1 MRLHTMEVTAFG
13 PFAGTERVDFDALA
27 DAGLFL
33 FTGPTGAGKTSVL
46 DAVCFALYGQVPG
59 TRAGTRSLRSDHAPE
74 GAAPRVVLEV
84 TLRGRRFRLTRSP
97 AWERPKLR
105 GTGTVTQQAKVHLEE
120 QTGGAWTTLST
131 RLDETGDQIG
141 ALLGL
146 KLAQFCQVVLLPQG
160 QFAEFLR
167 ADAEKRRDLL
177 ESLFDTRRFADVER
191 WLVSRRKEA
200 ARELDDVDQRLERV
214 LARAAEVAGEERP
227 DELDAESSV
236 GWVTAQLDLARHQL
250 ADAQAVATLAGQQH
264 DTAAA
269 QLEAATLVADAH
281 QRRAV
286 LTERLT
292 QLEAAADEQAEVAA
306 QLVAARTV
314 APLVPLVTE
323 VARLQS
329 ELDGARAAAAAMSAV
344 VGRALP
350 EALAGADAPDL
361 LQPRTRPS
369 DDSLVSANGRPPA
382 AVPPPSLSSRA
393 ALTALAREQRHEAAG
408 LHALARDEAEAER
421 LAAAADA
428 LEQRVVE
435 LTAQAQRL
443 QTHLDTA
450 PDRKAALE
458 SARDRSSAAA
468 AALPGALAAVG
479 AAEEQLQAATMR
491 DTLAARRTPAADLVR
506 ARTDTEQQARE
517 TWLRLR
523 QDRLDGMAAELA
535 TSLQDDEGCPV
546 CGSAEHPH
554 PAAPADDAVTRE
566 QEAAAGAAVQAAERE
581 REVAQRALAALDVDL
596 AAATAAAGGEEPVEV
611 LRAYRDEAS
620 GTARSLQAAAAAA
633 PHDVEALAAFGEEHE
648 TWLRDRVALD
658 EEARALRK
666 QAGDDRSRLGDLR
679 TSLDAARG
687 DDPSIAARAL
697 RLVAVADDLEALGR
711 QVETAERLDGEV
723 ASALQRA
730 EEAAAARGVGSLE
743 QVLLDHRD
751 DDLARLDDALR
762 RHEAELVAVREQ
774 LAEPV
779 LAAAAESPVPDV
791 AALRAGL
798 RDVEQVRDA
807 AVAAVATSSARA
819 EALGRLATLFDR
831 LAADR
836 VPVAERHHTVD
847 GLARL
852 AEGKSADNRLR
863 MSLSSYVLAA
873 RLEQVAVAASDRL
886 LQMSSGRYQLVHSA
900 AGATGRSRGGLL
912 LRVLDAWTGVERDPA
927 TLSGGE
933 SFSAAL
939 SLALGLADVVTA
951 EAGGTLLET
960 LFVDEGF
967 GSLDDD
973 TLDEVMGVL
982 DGLRDGG
989 RTVGIVSHVADLRQ
1003 RVPVQLRVE
1012 KGRTGSH
1019 VRQ

>member
-1 MRLHTMEVTAFG
+1 M
-13 PFAGTERVDFDALA
+13 
-27 DAGLFL
+27 
-33 FTGPTGAGKTSVL
+33 
-46 DAVCFALYGQVPG
+46 
-59 TRAGTRSLRSDHAPE
+59 
-74 GAAPRVVLEV
+74 
-84 TLRGRRFRLTRSP
+84 
-97 AWERPKLR
+97 
-105 GTGTVTQQAKVHLEE
+105 
-120 QTGGAWTTLST
+120 
-131 RLDETGDQIG
+131 
-141 ALLGL
+141 
-146 KLAQFCQVVLLPQG
+146 
-160 QFAEFLR
+160 
-167 ADAEKRRDLL
+167 
-177 ESLFDTRRFADVER
+177 
-191 WLVSRRKEA
+191 
-200 ARELDDVDQRLERV
+200 
-214 LARAAEVAGEERP
+214 
-227 DELDAESSV
+227 
-236 GWVTAQLDLARHQL
+236 
-250 ADAQAVATLAGQQH
+250 
-264 DTAAA
+264 
-269 QLEAATLVADAH
+269 
-281 QRRAV
+281 
-286 LTERLT
+286 
-292 QLEAAADEQAEVAA
+292 
-306 QLVAARTV
+306 
-314 APLVPLVTE
+314 
-323 VARLQS
+323 
-329 ELDGARAAAAAMSAV
+329 
-344 VGRALP
+344 
-350 EALAGADAPDL
+350 
-361 LQPRTRPS
+361 
-369 DDSLVSANGRPPA
+369 
-382 AVPPPSLSSRA
+382 PPPSLSSRA

-408 LHALARDEAEAER
+408 LHALARDETEAER

-479 AAEEQLQAATMR
+479 AAEAQLQAATMR

-535 TSLQDDEGCPV
+535 TSLQDDEACPV
-546 CGSAEHPH
+546 CGSAEHPR

-620 GTARSLQAAAAAA
+620 GTARSLEAAAAAA

-743 QVLLDHRD
+743 QVLLDHRTTRTSPGWTTPC
-751 DDLARLDDALR
+751 AGTRPSWWPSASSSPSRCSR
-762 RHEAELVAVREQ
+762 RPQSRR
-774 LAEPV
+774 
-779 LAAAAESPVPDV
+779 SPTSPLSGP
-791 AALRAGL
+791 ACATSSRCAT
-798 RDVEQVRDA
+798 RRSPR
-807 AVAAVATSSARA
+807 VATSSARA

-863 MSLSSYVLAA
+863 MSLSGYVLAA

-900 AGATGRSRGGLL
+900 EGATGRSRGGLL